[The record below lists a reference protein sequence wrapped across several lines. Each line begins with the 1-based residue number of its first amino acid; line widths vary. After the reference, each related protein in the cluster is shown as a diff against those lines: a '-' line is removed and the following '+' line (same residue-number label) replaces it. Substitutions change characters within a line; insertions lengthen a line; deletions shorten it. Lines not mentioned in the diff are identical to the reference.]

1 MELNR
6 KQIKSQARILVQNK
20 WGSLFVITFV
30 VMMLTGM
37 GMFNN
42 SQIDL
47 VKQISHYNHASDYG
61 SWDNREDNPLE
72 EFDFD
77 DQDEDDNP
85 LEDFDGTGA
94 ITPVTIRQRPCPL
107 RRWPGSVHCSAWQL
121 WCCRP

>member
-30 VMMLTGM
+30 VMVLTGM

-42 SQIDL
+42 SQINL

-61 SWDNREDNPLE
+61 SWDNREDNALE
-72 EFDFD
+72 E
-77 DQDEDDNP
+77 
-85 LEDFDGTGA
+85 
-94 ITPVTIRQRPCPL
+94 
-107 RRWPGSVHCSAWQL
+107 
-121 WCCRP
+121 

>member
-20 WGSLFVITFV
+20 WGALFVITFV
-30 VMMLTGM
+30 VMVLTGM

-42 SQIDL
+42 SQINL
-47 VKQISHYNHASDYG
+47 VKQISNYNHVSDYG

-85 LEDFDGTGA
+85 LEDFDA
-94 ITPVTIRQRPCPL
+94 PAPL
-107 RRWPGSVHCSAWQL
+107 PR
-121 WCCRP
+121 